1 MATKKKTAK
10 KGVKARKRGGGK
22 LDIGSDPPII
32 VGGGGSTW
40 IWIKRS
46 TNVQLFDPTNL
57 PPPPFTPPDPAIT
70 PVHPEQYNLLYLG
83 NFSVANVHF
92 NNGNGV
98 SNNHSVPNNPNGK
111 SKNNTFFD

>member
-1 MATKKKTAK
+1 MATKKKAAK
-10 KGVKARKRGGGK
+10 KGLKSKKRGGGK
-22 LDIGSDPPII
+22 LSIGSDPPII

-40 IWIKRS
+40 IWIKRD
-46 TNVQLFDPTNL
+46 TNVQLFDPNNIPNTI
-57 PPPPFTPPDPAIT
+57 TPPDPAIT
-70 PVHPEQYNLLYLG
+70 PQTPALYNLLHLG
-83 NFSVANVHF
+83 DFSVTNVHF